1 MLHGTLKP
9 RSRRPMQADR
19 SSYSEHN
26 KDRLS
31 DQAMNIRGMR
41 VRSSLSA
48 LLLLAISLAA
58 PKAAMAS
65 PKPVLT
71 FAAYGDIPYLI
82 KLPDGRRDDEVLTK
96 EIAPA
101 LRQRDDIPF
110 IIHLGD
116 LSKPEYACSDEWL
129 QQTNNFW
136 KQKLVKPVF
145 YTPGDNDWADC
156 DRKNLPVRQ
165 SELQRLQRLRDIL
178 FSSPKTV
185 SPTWQLEE
193 TQRILNKVPQLS
205 QPEKSLDEIRTVL
218 AMGPE
223 QFAQEWRYESQAK
236 QPENA
241 IWWRDG
247 VLFVTVHR
255 ISTDDG
261 RSEILLDDPRKAIA
275 LVNQRDRL
283 NQQWLDRAFKIAA
296 KDDTK
301 ALVVATQLDPFT
313 PAGKNETPLS
323 HCLANPAY
331 AGFCKQIE
339 SLSQGLGKPVLLLH
353 GDTNAYC
360 LDKPFGNA
368 KNIWHL
374 NAPGDFKVVDAAIIK
389 VVPDDPNQPFQI
401 TGLLSGTAPPALC
414 DYRL

>member
-1 MLHGTLKP
+1 
-9 RSRRPMQADR
+9 MQADR

-31 DQAMNIRGMR
+31 DQAMNVRGMR

-116 LSKPEYACSDEWL
+116 LSRPEYACSDEWL

-165 SELQRLQRLRDIL
+165 SELQRLQRLREIL

-193 TQRILNKVPQLS
+193 TQRILNKDPQLS
-205 QPEKSLDEIRTVL
+205 QPEKSLDEIRRVL

-223 QFAQEWRYESQAK
+223 QFAKEWRYESQAK

-313 PAGKNETPLS
+313 PAGKNETPSPIALPIRHTPAS
-323 HCLANPAY
+323 ANKSKACPRALANRCYSCTETPTPIAWTSPS
-331 AGFCKQIE
+331 ATPKTSGISMHQ
-339 SLSQGLGKPVLLLH
+339 
-353 GDTNAYC
+353 
-360 LDKPFGNA
+360 
-368 KNIWHL
+368 
-374 NAPGDFKVVDAAIIK
+374 AISRWWT
-389 VVPDDPNQPFQI
+389 PPSSRWFQMI
-401 TGLLSGTAPPALC
+401 PTSPS
-414 DYRL
+414 R